1 MRKLITYQEELDK
14 TPRLGYTPIEE
25 VQLDQSCRD
34 EITKTLRGIQALYSH
49 QDTRDELFR
58 ILQTM
63 MTVGSSKKLV
73 AKAWIY
79 GLFLFWQHYA
89 YHVIGTTISYEAA
102 LIIIAVSVKLLESI
116 CSVISTN

>member
-49 QDTRDELFR
+49 QDTREELFR

-63 MTVGSSKKLV
+63 MTVGS
-73 AKAWIY
+73 
-79 GLFLFWQHYA
+79 
-89 YHVIGTTISYEAA
+89 
-102 LIIIAVSVKLLESI
+102 
-116 CSVISTN
+116 